1 MRWFLQ
7 KPFTTEQLLSAVRNA
22 LDSPNESVA
31 PGGPKA

>member
-1 MRWFLQ
+1 MVSAR
-7 KPFTTEQLLSAVRNA
+7 PFTTEQLLSTVRNA